1 MNAKLIISDS
11 YMGIFIPRDF
21 SDSVLNFINGKS
33 NLPFTQNDEIIASFY
48 IFGKDHKVNGELEI
62 TNVKDIARK
71 TMEQVAR
78 QVSIYAN
85 NPISM
90 NQESL
95 RENFNKRS
103 MQILI
108 DSNNKI
114 GNKKID
120 SDITKRIARDPT
132 ILSECYAW
140 HLAYYKQDYFFK
152 LFNPL
157 SGADLPPDLAEQLEG
172 RMLMLGFNVKDSA
185 ELTYDDPI
193 IPFLQWLS
201 KWTK

>member
-1 MNAKLIISDS
+1 MQKLIISDS

-21 SDSVLNFINGKS
+21 SNRVLNFINGKS
-33 NLPFTQNDEIIASFY
+33 NLPFTQKDEIIASFY

-71 TMEQVAR
+71 TMEQIAR
-78 QVSIYAN
+78 QVRIYAN

-108 DSNNKI
+108 DSNNKNS
-114 GNKKID
+114 NKKINF
-120 SDITKRIARDPT
+120 DITKRISRDPT

-157 SGADLPPDLAEQLEG
+157 RGTDLPPDLVEQLEG
-172 RMLMLGFNVKDSA
+172 RMLMLGFNVKNSA
-185 ELTYDDPI
+185 KLTYDDPI
-193 IPFLQWLS
+193 IPFLQWLNE
-201 KWTK
+201 WTE

>member
-1 MNAKLIISDS
+1 MQKLIISDS

-21 SDSVLNFINGKS
+21 SNRVLNFINGKS
-33 NLPFTQNDEIIASFY
+33 NLPFTQKDEIIASFY

-71 TMEQVAR
+71 TMEQIAR
-78 QVSIYAN
+78 QVRIYAN

-108 DSNNKI
+108 DSNNKNS
-114 GNKKID
+114 NKKINF
-120 SDITKRIARDPT
+120 DITKRISSDPT

-157 SGADLPPDLAEQLEG
+157 RGTDLPPDLVEQLEG
-172 RMLMLGFNVKDSA
+172 RMLMLGFNVKNSA
-185 ELTYDDPI
+185 KLTYDEPI
-193 IPFLQWLS
+193 IPFLQWLNE
-201 KWTK
+201 WTK

>member
-1 MNAKLIISDS
+1 MRKLIISDS
-11 YMGIFIPRDF
+11 YMGIFMPRDF
-21 SDSVLNFINGKS
+21 SNRVLDFLNGKT
-33 NLPFTQNDEIIASFY
+33 NLPFTQKDEIIASFY

-71 TMEQVAR
+71 TMEQIAR
-78 QVSIYAN
+78 QVRIYAN

-108 DSNNKI
+108 DSNNKNS
-114 GNKKID
+114 NKKINFD
-120 SDITKRIARDPT
+120 TTKRISRDPT

-157 SGADLPPDLAEQLEG
+157 RGTNLPPDLAEQLEG
-172 RMLMLGFNVKDSA
+172 RMLMLGFNVKNSA
-185 ELTYDDPI
+185 KLTYDDPI
-193 IPFLQWLS
+193 IPFLQWLNE
-201 KWTK
+201 WTK

>member
-1 MNAKLIISDS
+1 MRKLIISDS

-21 SDSVLNFINGKS
+21 SNRVLNFINGKS
-33 NLPFTQNDEIIASFY
+33 NLPFTQKDEIIASFY

-78 QVSIYAN
+78 QVRIYAN
-85 NPISM
+85 NPIHM

-108 DSNNKI
+108 DSTNNNS
-114 GNKKID
+114 NKKINF
-120 SDITKRIARDPT
+120 DITKRISRDPT

-157 SGADLPPDLAEQLEG
+157 RGTDLPSDLAEQLEG
-172 RMLMLGFNVKDSA
+172 RMLMLGFNVKNSA
-185 ELTYDDPI
+185 KLTYDDPI
-193 IPFLQWLS
+193 VPFLQWLNE
-201 KWTK
+201 WTK

>member
-1 MNAKLIISDS
+1 
-11 YMGIFIPRDF
+11 MGIFIPRDF
-21 SDSVLNFINGKS
+21 SNRVLDFLNGKT
-33 NLPFTQNDEIIASFY
+33 NLPFTQKEEIIASFY

-71 TMEQVAR
+71 TMEQIAR
-78 QVSIYAN
+78 QVRIYAN

-108 DSNNKI
+108 DSNNKNS
-114 GNKKID
+114 NKKINFD
-120 SDITKRIARDPT
+120 TTKRISRDPT

-157 SGADLPPDLAEQLEG
+157 RGTDLPPDLAEQLEG
-172 RMLMLGFNVKDSA
+172 RMLMLGFNVKNSA
-185 ELTYDDPI
+185 KLTYDDPI
-193 IPFLQWLS
+193 IPFLQWLNE
-201 KWTK
+201 WTK

>member
-1 MNAKLIISDS
+1 
-11 YMGIFIPRDF
+11 MGIFIPRDF
-21 SDSVLNFINGKS
+21 SNRVLNFINGKS
-33 NLPFTQNDEIIASFY
+33 NLPFTQKDEIIASFY

-78 QVSIYAN
+78 QVRIYAN
-85 NPISM
+85 NPIRM

-108 DSNNKI
+108 DSNNNNS
-114 GNKKID
+114 NKKINF
-120 SDITKRIARDPT
+120 DITKRISRDPT

-157 SGADLPPDLAEQLEG
+157 RGTDLPSGLVGQLEG
-172 RMLMLGFNVKDSA
+172 RMLMLGFNVKNSA
-185 ELTYDDPI
+185 NLTYEDPI
-193 IPFLQWLS
+193 IPFLEWMNE
-201 KWTK
+201 WTN

>member
-1 MNAKLIISDS
+1 MQKLIISDS

-21 SDSVLNFINGKS
+21 SNRVLNFINVKT
-33 NLPFTQNDEIIASFY
+33 NLPFTQKDEIIASFY

-71 TMEQVAR
+71 TMEGIAR
-78 QVSIYAN
+78 QVRIYSN
-85 NPISM
+85 NPTSM
-90 NQESL
+90 NQELL

-108 DSNNKI
+108 DANSKNTE
-114 GNKKID
+114 KKVNF
-120 SDITKRIARDPT
+120 DITKRISRDPT
-132 ILSECYAW
+132 ILSDCYAW

-157 SGADLPPDLAEQLEG
+157 QGNGLPSNIVQQLEG
-172 RMLMLGFNVKDSA
+172 RMIMLGFNVKNSSK
-185 ELTYDDPI
+185 LTYDDPI
-193 IPFLQWLS
+193 IPFVQWLGELP
-201 KWTK
+201 T

>member
-1 MNAKLIISDS
+1 MRKLIISDS

-21 SDSVLNFINGKS
+21 SNRFLKFINGKS
-33 NLPFTQNDEIIASFY
+33 NLPFTQREEIIASFY

-78 QVSIYAN
+78 QVRIYAN
-85 NPISM
+85 NPIHM

-108 DSNNKI
+108 DSNNNNS
-114 GNKKID
+114 NKKINF
-120 SDITKRIARDPT
+120 DITKRISRDPT

-157 SGADLPPDLAEQLEG
+157 RGTDLPSDLAEQLEG
-172 RMLMLGFNVKDSA
+172 RMLMLGFNVKNSA
-185 ELTYDDPI
+185 KLTYDDPI
-193 IPFLQWLS
+193 VPFLQWLNE
-201 KWTK
+201 WTK

>member
-1 MNAKLIISDS
+1 MQKLIISDS

-21 SDSVLNFINGKS
+21 SNRVLNFINGKS
-33 NLPFTQNDEIIASFY
+33 NLPFTQKDEIIASFY

-71 TMEQVAR
+71 TMEQIAR
-78 QVSIYAN
+78 QVRIYAN
-85 NPISM
+85 NPLSM
-90 NQESL
+90 HQESL

-108 DSNNKI
+108 DSNNKNS
-114 GNKKID
+114 NKKINFD
-120 SDITKRIARDPT
+120 TTKRISRDPT

-157 SGADLPPDLAEQLEG
+157 RGTDLPPDLAEQLEG
-172 RMLMLGFNVKDSA
+172 RMLMLGFNVKNSA
-185 ELTYDDPI
+185 KLTYDDPI
-193 IPFLQWLS
+193 IPFLQWLNE
-201 KWTK
+201 WTK

>member
-1 MNAKLIISDS
+1 MQKLIISDS

-21 SDSVLNFINGKS
+21 SNRVLNFVNGKS
-33 NLPFTQNDEIIASFY
+33 NLPFTQKDEIIASFY

-71 TMEQVAR
+71 TMEQIAR
-78 QVSIYAN
+78 QVRIYAN

-108 DSNNKI
+108 DSNNKNS
-114 GNKKID
+114 NKKINF
-120 SDITKRIARDPT
+120 DITKRISRDPT

-157 SGADLPPDLAEQLEG
+157 RGTYLPPDLVEQLEG
-172 RMLMLGFNVKDSA
+172 RMLMLGFNVKNSA
-185 ELTYDDPI
+185 KLTYDEPI
-193 IPFLQWLS
+193 IPFLQWLNE
-201 KWTK
+201 WTK

>member
-1 MNAKLIISDS
+1 
-11 YMGIFIPRDF
+11 MGIFIPRDF
-21 SDSVLNFINGKS
+21 SNRVLNFINGKS
-33 NLPFTQNDEIIASFY
+33 NLPFTQKDEIIASFY

-71 TMEQVAR
+71 TMEQIAR
-78 QVSIYAN
+78 QVRIYAN

-108 DSNNKI
+108 DSNNKNS
-114 GNKKID
+114 NKKINF
-120 SDITKRIARDPT
+120 DITKRISRDPT

-157 SGADLPPDLAEQLEG
+157 RGTDLPPDLVEQLEG
-172 RMLMLGFNVKDSA
+172 RMLMLGFNVKNSA
-185 ELTYDDPI
+185 KLTYDEPI
-193 IPFLQWLS
+193 IPFLQWLNE
-201 KWTK
+201 WTK

>member
-1 MNAKLIISDS
+1 
-11 YMGIFIPRDF
+11 MGIFIPRDF
-21 SDSVLNFINGKS
+21 SNRVLNFINGKT
-33 NLPFTQNDEIIASFY
+33 NLPFTQKDEIIASFY

-71 TMEQVAR
+71 TMEQIAR
-78 QVSIYAN
+78 QVRIYAN

-108 DSNNKI
+108 DSNNKNS
-114 GNKKID
+114 NKKINF
-120 SDITKRIARDPT
+120 DITKRIPRDPT

-157 SGADLPPDLAEQLEG
+157 RGTDLPPGLVDQLEG
-172 RMLMLGFNVKDSA
+172 RMLMLGFNVKNSA
-185 ELTYDDPI
+185 NLTYEDPI
-193 IPFLQWLS
+193 IPFLEWMNE
-201 KWTK
+201 WTN

>member
-1 MNAKLIISDS
+1 MQKLIISDS

-21 SDSVLNFINGKS
+21 SNRVLNFINVKT
-33 NLPFTQNDEIIASFY
+33 NLPFTQKDEIIASFY

-71 TMEQVAR
+71 TMEQIAR
-78 QVSIYAN
+78 QVRIYAN

-108 DSNNKI
+108 DSNNKNS
-114 GNKKID
+114 NKKINF
-120 SDITKRIARDPT
+120 DITKRISRDPT

-157 SGADLPPDLAEQLEG
+157 RGTDLPPDLAEQLEG
-172 RMLMLGFNVKDSA
+172 RMLMLGFNVKNSA
-185 ELTYDDPI
+185 KLTYDDPI
-193 IPFLQWLS
+193 IPFLQWLNE
-201 KWTK
+201 WTK